1 MARVMTRCP
10 KTGQVIFT
18 KMESSP
24 KWFETYK
31 LNDKH
36 RPMPKLRRLAYV
48 VEERRLARRQI
59 GRSLVETLDPPRAR
73 N

>member
-1 MARVMTRCP
+1 MTRCP

-31 LNDKH
+31 LNDNTVRCPNCGDWHMWSK
-36 RPMPKLRRLAYV
+36 KDAWL
-48 VEERRLARRQI
+48 E
-59 GRSLVETLDPPRAR
+59 DK
-73 N
+73 